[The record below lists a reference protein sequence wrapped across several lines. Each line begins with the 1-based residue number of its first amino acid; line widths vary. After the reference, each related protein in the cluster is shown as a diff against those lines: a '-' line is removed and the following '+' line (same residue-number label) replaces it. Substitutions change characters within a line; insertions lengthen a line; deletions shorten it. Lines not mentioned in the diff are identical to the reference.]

1 MNGDTEENKM
11 FKYSVNESAVK
22 IIEEKIIPNKEILR
36 IGVIKDN
43 LGATIIDMGI
53 NYPGS
58 WLAGKYFT
66 EIGLGGL
73 GEVNFCHIYIEKYKC
88 IAVQVIVSRPLEAEM
103 SSHVAYWRLKNPETG
118 KITTI
123 SGPIR
128 AIKGADVYA
137 RAVDYRDPHP
147 RKAVACIQTT
157 KYPSNSFI
165 KLIAREVEIDPK
177 DIYILVAPT
186 ASIVGSIQIS
196 ARTVEQVLPTLY
208 DHNFNLNNIIHAY
221 GIAPIAPIAKTELDA
236 YGLVND
242 CVVYGNETILYV
254 SCEDK
259 EIISILDEIPF
270 SKKSNNDIYGLSFK
284 EILQRCDCDWAKVPR
299 DWDAPAK
306 VIFHNQKS
314 GHSFSTGKINYE
326 MLSKS
331 LFMSKE

>member
-1 MNGDTEENKM
+1 MKGDKEKNKM
-11 FKYSVNESAVK
+11 FKYSVNESAAK
-22 IIEEKIIPNKEILR
+22 IIEEKIIFDKEILR
-36 IGVIKDN
+36 VGVIKDN
-43 LGATIIDMGI
+43 SGATIIDMGI

-58 WLAGKYFT
+58 WLAGKYFA
-66 EIGLGGL
+66 EVGLGGL
-73 GEVNFCHIYIEKYKC
+73 GEVSFCSLNIDKYKC
-88 IAVQVIVSRPLEAEM
+88 IAVQVIVTMPLEAEM
-103 SSHVAYWRLKNPETG
+103 ASHVAFWRLKIPETG
-118 KITTI
+118 KTTTI

-157 KYPSNSFI
+157 KYPSTSFI
-165 KLIAREVEIDPK
+165 KLIAREVELDPK

-186 ASIVGSIQIS
+186 ACIVGSIQIS

-221 GIAPIAPIAKTELDA
+221 GIAPIAPITKTELDA

-242 CVVYGNETILYV
+242 CIVYGNETVLYV
-254 SCEDK
+254 ICDDE
-259 EIISILDEIPF
+259 EIISILDKIPF
-270 SKKSNNDIYGLSFK
+270 SKEKNSDIYGLPFK
-284 EILQRCDCDWAKVPR
+284 EILQHCDCDWAKVPR

-326 MLSKS
+326 MLSEA
-331 LFMSKE
+331 LFMTK